1 MQRLFH
7 SRAEGQIRRSGEGFV
22 FSPLMLFISSH
33 VCLAMGLESGGCKM
47 RQRTHI
53 HTHACAQAH
62 TCTHRNRERWKNRNS
77 KVTDR
82 VRTEKEEGGREMVY
96 TVSK

>member
-7 SRAEGQIRRSGEGFV
+7 SRAEGQIRRSGGEGFV

-33 VCLAMGLESGGCKM
+33 VSLAMGLESGGCKM

-62 TCTHRNRERWKNRNS
+62 TE
-77 KVTDR
+77 
-82 VRTEKEEGGREMVY
+82 TEKDGKTEIVKLQIGCGQKKKKGEE
-96 TVSK
+96 KWCIQ

>member
-7 SRAEGQIRRSGEGFV
+7 SRAEGQIRRSGGGFV

-53 HTHACAQAH
+53 HTHACAQAR
-62 TCTHRNRERWKNRNS
+62 TCTQKQRKM
-77 KVTDR
+77 
-82 VRTEKEEGGREMVY
+82 EKQ
-96 TVSK
+96 K

>member
-7 SRAEGQIRRSGEGFV
+7 SRAEGQIRRSGGEGFV

-33 VCLAMGLESGGCKM
+33 VCLAMGLESGGCQM

-53 HTHACAQAH
+53 HTHACVQAH
-62 TCTHRNRERWKNRNS
+62 TCTHRNRNS
-77 KVTDR
+77 KVIER